1 MPSMKLVLLFQLR
14 AIQIIQLFFTCV
26 RETCSSLENADTGE
40 EMSVLAK
47 IKFLFGK
54 TIDIISELFRFI
66 EGYVNMSIKD
76 RSRLIQTKRKKNK
89 MRQKKIKKRAKT
101 RKESDRE
108 LGNKNNDD
116 AVIPDIYNML
126 FRLVNSF

>member
-1 MPSMKLVLLFQLR
+1 M
-14 AIQIIQLFFTCV
+14 
-26 RETCSSLENADTGE
+26 RETCSSLENADNGE

-89 MRQKKIKKRAKT
+89 MRKEEKSEQK
-101 RKESDRE
+101 RE
-108 LGNKNNDD
+108 KYLIENL
-116 AVIPDIYNML
+116 VIEMML
-126 FRLVNSF
+126 ML